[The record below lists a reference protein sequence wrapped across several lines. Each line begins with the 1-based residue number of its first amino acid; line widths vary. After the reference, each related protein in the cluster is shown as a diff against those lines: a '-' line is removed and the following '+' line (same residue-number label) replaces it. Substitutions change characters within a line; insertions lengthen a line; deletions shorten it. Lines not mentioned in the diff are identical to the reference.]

1 MSHICDKILRTY
13 TLNPPTAR
21 AARNKVQVSYIS
33 HRKGMEMERD
43 PGHVRRDGGG
53 AILQHWGAVKLTG
66 FWLKSDADTPAKS
79 NEKLPFLLSYLPND
93 TAEYAGEASRT
104 WFEMYKF
111 LWSMLRT
118 RGRDREG

>member
-1 MSHICDKILRTY
+1 
-13 TLNPPTAR
+13 
-21 AARNKVQVSYIS
+21 
-33 HRKGMEMERD
+33 MEMERD